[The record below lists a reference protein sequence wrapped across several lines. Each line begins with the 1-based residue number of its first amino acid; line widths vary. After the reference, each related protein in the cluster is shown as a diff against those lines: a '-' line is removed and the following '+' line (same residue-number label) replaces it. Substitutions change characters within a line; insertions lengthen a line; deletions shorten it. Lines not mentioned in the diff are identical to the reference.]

1 MHGTDTFIAWGMHH
15 DADYNWV
22 QLGPS
27 CVVTGCICL
36 SFIGMQTAHDEVCV
50 YHFCQG
56 RNALLLEGNI
66 QIRIFPITRRLR
78 IPHVPACSISTGKA
92 ELRV

>member
-1 MHGTDTFIAWGMHH
+1 
-15 DADYNWV
+15 
-22 QLGPS
+22 
-27 CVVTGCICL
+27 
-36 SFIGMQTAHDEVCV
+36 MQTAHDEVCV

-56 RNALLLEGNI
+56 RNALLLEENI